1 MAAKQKTGGLGRGL
15 SALFEDYSVSELE
28 NNPSKEAPKTTEG
41 KSSATQKD
49 GGKSAGK
56 NAASA
61 TSAASAPKSVAPKA
75 PQATKADPE
84 VKPEDIEN
92 TVILVDI
99 NDIKPNE
106 SQPRKNFDAEKIS
119 ELADSI
125 KEHGIIQPLLLRK
138 EKIGYEL
145 VAGERRWRAAREAG
159 LKKVPAIV
167 KKLTDQENMLV
178 AIIENMQRE
187 DLNPVEEAEG
197 ISQMIKAYGLTQEQ
211 VSKSLGKSRPYITNA
226 LRILALPKEALDKLV
241 TGEITSG
248 HARALLSIQ
257 KKEKQLAVLKR
268 IVGEGLSVRDV
279 ERIAQSEKPGGKTTR
294 GRRMEKSRDI
304 LAVEQDLKDIF
315 GTKVSIVSNGK
326 KGAIAIEYY
335 SVEELN
341 RLIDLIK
348 TIK

>member
-1 MAAKQKTGGLGRGL
+1 MAEKPKRGLGRGL
-15 SALFEDYSVSELE
+15 MALFEDYPTSELE
-28 NNPSKEAPKTTEG
+28 ENTKNDNAKNSDSKGASQGATAETSGSEKPGREKEVGEKTSSSEA
-41 KSSATQKD
+41 SRLSQ
-49 GGKSAGK
+49 
-56 NAASA
+56 NA
-61 TSAASAPKSVAPKA
+61 
-75 PQATKADPE
+75 
-84 VKPEDIEN
+84 EDVEA

-106 SQPRKNFDAEKIS
+106 NQPRKHFDPEKLS
-119 ELADSI
+119 ELAASI
-125 KEHGIIQPLLLRK
+125 RERGIIYPILLRQGK
-138 EKIGYEL
+138 TGYEL

-159 LKKVPAIV
+159 LKRVPAII
-167 KKLTDQENMLV
+167 KELNDQENMLV

-197 ISQMIKAYGLTQEQ
+197 IDRLIKTYGLTQEQ

-226 LRILALPKEALDKLV
+226 IRLLGLPKEALDRLAE
-241 TGEITSG
+241 GAITSG

-257 KKEKQLAVLKR
+257 NKEHQSQVLKK
-268 IVGEGLSVRDV
+268 IIAEGLSVREV
-279 ERIAQSEKPGGKTTR
+279 ERIAQGEKPKSKAPR

-304 LAVEQDLKDIF
+304 LAVEQDLKDIL
-315 GTKVSIVSNGK
+315 GTKVSIVTNGK

-335 SVEELN
+335 SVDELN